1 MAEELV
7 FHNASGEKS
16 GDEDYYSYFE
26 DQVINDVVRDLGE
39 KTGYET
45 TIVRKMLMNR
55 RLQDLFDPQPRRA
68 GRQLKRSIRTSTTFL
83 PRQARSSCSPA
94 LSSLTTRPETSSL
107 LPAAWV
113 KSREA

>member
-1 MAEELV
+1 M
-7 FHNASGEKS
+7 
-16 GDEDYYSYFE
+16 
-26 DQVINDVVRDLGE
+26 VRDLGE

-45 TIVRKMLMNR
+45 TIVRKMLMT
-55 RLQDLFDPQPRRA
+55 
-68 GRQLKRSIRTSTTFL
+68 GGYKIYSTL
-83 PRQARSSCSPA
+83 NPDVQAAVEEVYQNLDNIPPIRQARSSCSPA